1 MPKFIIEREMP
12 RVGKLS
18 DTEFQGA
25 AQKSCD
31 VLRAMG
37 PEVQWIESY
46 VTGDKIYCV
55 YHAADE
61 KLIREHAERSG
72 FPANKI
78 SKVERVI
85 DPTTAEPRTAA
96 QPAAA

>member
-1 MPKFIIEREMP
+1 MPKFVIEREMP
-12 RVGKLS
+12 DVGKLS
-18 DTEFQGA
+18 DADFQGA

-31 VLRAMG
+31 VLRVMG

-55 YHAADE
+55 YHASSED
-61 KLIREHAERSG
+61 LIREHAERSG

-78 SKVERVI
+78 SKVERII
-85 DPTTAEPRTAA
+85 DPATAET
-96 QPAAA
+96 

>member
-12 RVGKLS
+12 QVGKLT
-18 DTEFQGA
+18 DTDFQGA

-31 VLRAMG
+31 VLRGLG

-46 VTGDKIYCV
+46 VTADKIFCV
-55 YHAADE
+55 YHAPSE
-61 KLIREHAERSG
+61 KLIRDHAEKSG

-78 SKVERVI
+78 TKVERVI
-85 DPTTAEPRTAA
+85 DPTTAESKGAA
-96 QPAAA
+96 QKAA